1 VAETTALGAAY
12 AAGLAA
18 GYWSSLEELRSNW
31 REGGRWRPS
40 LGPSDRARLYADWHK
55 AVERSL
61 NWSKTGT
68 VPISG

>member
-31 REGGRWRPS
+31 REGGRWRPAIADS
-40 LGPSDRARLYADWHK
+40 ERDRLYAQWQK
-55 AVERSL
+55 AVQRSL
-61 NWSKTGT
+61 DWA
-68 VPISG
+68 